1 MIAFCLGIVVTSILG
16 NTKQYRDNNTIMDR
30 LTSLYENQDNQPK
43 ESFLPATEQLSG
55 SYCCLPISLQMVPE
69 HEDFSYGASTFS
81 DLVSGIPFAGRF
93 FHLPASTSYRISRYA
108 MGEDFSFGLG
118 TNCLAAL
125 YMDGGLFFILLG
137 MFVFGIVLR
146 KFEVCVFSGTA
157 SSFFVFCM
165 AFYFLTRVVYIPRS
179 SLLSPFKYALW
190 MYLIMSLISYLSA
203 KRRRSL

>member
-1 MIAFCLGIVVTSILG
+1 MKIKIISPRNHSCQQRSSSPVHIAVCLYLSRWCR
-16 NTKQYRDNNTIMDR
+16 NTKISAMELLPLAIWFQEFLSPAGFFIYR
-30 LTSLYENQDNQPK
+30 QVH
-43 ESFLPATEQLSG
+43 
-55 SYCCLPISLQMVPE
+55 PIAYP
-69 HEDFSYGASTFS
+69 
-81 DLVSGIPFAGRF
+81 
-93 FHLPASTSYRISRYA
+93 
-108 MGEDFSFGLG
+108 EDFSFGLG

-125 YMDGGLFFILLG
+125 YMDGGLFFIILG

-146 KFEVCVFSGTA
+146 KFEVCIFSGTA

-203 KRRRSL
+203 KRRRSS